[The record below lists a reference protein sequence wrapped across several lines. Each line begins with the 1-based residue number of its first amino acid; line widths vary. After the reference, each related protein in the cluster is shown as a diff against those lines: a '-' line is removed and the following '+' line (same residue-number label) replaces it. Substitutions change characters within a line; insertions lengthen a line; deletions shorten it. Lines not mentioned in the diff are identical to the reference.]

1 MILSELH
8 YNPPIAFFAALL
20 PADKLLLEAQENY
33 RKQTYRNRCL
43 ILTAQG
49 VQPLTVPVLDGNRS
63 EKVKTSEIQID
74 YRQNWV
80 HRHWRTLQTAY
91 GSSPYFEYYADYFRD
106 IYVQKPTRL
115 FDLNLAL
122 LHLLLR
128 CLRLPI
134 PMELTATYEPAYPPA
149 TVQDLRDHLSPK
161 ASQADSAADRLTPR
175 PYQQAFGA
183 DFVPGLSLLDLLF
196 MQGPA
201 AGDFLLPP
209 AP

>member
-1 MILSELH
+1 MILLTELA
-8 YNPPIAFFAALL
+8 YNPPIAFFRALR
-20 PADKLLLEAQENY
+20 PAQQLLLEAQENY

-63 EKVKTSEIQID
+63 EKVKTAEILID
-74 YRQNWV
+74 YRQQWV

-91 GSSPYFEYYADYFRD
+91 GSSPYFDYYADYFRD
-106 IYVQKPTRL
+106 IYLQKPLRL

-128 CLRLPI
+128 CLRLPV
-134 PMELTATYEPAYPPA
+134 PVELTATYEPTYPASVLDFRDCLTPKNNLLARQPDFPA
-149 TVQDLRDHLSPK
+149 EFSR
-161 ASQADSAADRLTPR
+161 PR

-183 DFVPGLSLLDLLF
+183 GFVPGLSLLDLLF

-201 AGDFLLPP
+201 AGDYLT
-209 AP
+209 